1 MVLAVRATAQAHSTG
16 STTTITIPA
25 GVQAGDMLVLQASGA
40 WTPTLPGGWDVIY
53 SQAGSN
59 VGAAVGVRVAAAGDA
74 GATITVSWSIAQY
87 GYLNLVAI
95 SGAAYGLRSDRHV
108 WSSGAG
114 PGTPAAQDAFT
125 DDMVI
130 YLGTNR
136 IGGGP
141 SALSRGTVDVA
152 TTDASGA
159 FSGTIGHELL
169 SGDVTGL
176 TCTFTSPSGGAG
188 FQHSVLVVASS
199 PVPTTRYISRA
210 SIAVLINDASR
221 NRIISRQSVAVLM
234 NDVSVNRALSRSSIG
249 VLVAARARYRGW
261 GPER

>member
-1 MVLAVRATAQAHSTG
+1 MALAIRATVQAHSTN

-25 GVQAGDMLVLQASGA
+25 SVQPGDFLILQASGA
-40 WTPTLPGGWDVIY
+40 WTPTMPNGWDVIY
-53 SQAGSN
+53 SQVGSN
-59 VGAAVGVRVAAAGDA
+59 VGAAVGVKVATALDA
-74 GATITVSWSIAQY
+74 GVIVTVSWSIAQY

-95 SGAAYGLRSDRHV
+95 SGGGYGLRSEKHL

-114 PGTPAAQDAFT
+114 PGTPAALNALA
-125 DDMVI
+125 DDLII

-141 SALSRGTVDVA
+141 STLSRGTVDVA
-152 TTDASGA
+152 TTDTSGV

-169 SGDVTGL
+169 SSDVTGL

-188 FQHSVLVVASS
+188 FQHSVLAVASS
-199 PVPTTRYISRA
+199 PVTVTSYVSRT
-210 SIAVLINDASR
+210 SIAVLVNDASQ
-221 NRIISRQSVAVLM
+221 NRIVSNQSIAVLM
-234 NDVSVNRALSRSSIG
+234 SDAVVNRVTSRSSIG
-249 VLVAARARYRGW
+249 VLVKTKSRYRGW

>member
-1 MVLAVRATAQAHSTG
+1 MALAIRATAQAHSTS
-16 STTTITIPA
+16 STTVITIPA
-25 GVQAGDMLVLQASGA
+25 SIQAGDLLVLQASGA

-59 VGAAVGVRVAAAGDA
+59 VGAAVGVKVATALDA
-74 GATITVSWSIAQY
+74 GSTLTVSWSIAQY

-95 SGAAYGLRSDRHV
+95 SGAAYGLRSSRHA

-114 PGTPAAQDAFT
+114 PGTPAAQDALA
-125 DDMVI
+125 DDLLV

-152 TTDASGA
+152 TTDASNA

-169 SGDVTGL
+169 ASDVTGL

-188 FQHSVLVVASS
+188 FQHSVLVIASS
-199 PVPTTRYISRA
+199 PVPVTRYVSRS
-210 SIAVLINDASR
+210 SIAVLMSDASQ
-221 NRIISRQSVAVLM
+221 NRIVSRQSVAVLM
-234 NDVSVNRALSRSSIG
+234 NDVTVNRALSRSSIG
-249 VLVAARARYRGW
+249 VLVATKSRYRGW